1 MAIMLPLLITLI
13 VAVGADSH
21 AVCGSWSAG
30 TALPTAR
37 LSVTVNQ
44 LPVYEG
50 DIYMVGGWSD
60 TARIPDTTIY
70 SIDNDH
76 YSSGANYPDTG
87 IAGSAQ
93 VLHDGKIYV
102 FGGVLQ
108 STKWYTDQL
117 YIYNIAS
124 DSWSTGTDVPWSAEG
139 MFAVLDPTSGLIY
152 IGGGCEMPVTVH
164 DEWYAY
170 DPATDT
176 WTEKETMPM
185 VGGNGV
191 AGYHDGNIYIA
202 CGTRATERSD
212 NDPPWRYD
220 VDTDTWTVL
229 ESPIPTKVVLAGGG
243 LFQGRLYIFGGKTSM
258 SGSYT
263 DAVQIYDIARNG
275 WLVSNVNHK
284 FEPVP
289 VSYGYTQ
296 GAFVDSTFYMFG
308 GWDERTKYAALYEY
322 DIPVNMIRIIVIVGT
337 ALILIWMTAM
347 VTLTLHKTRR
357 TKTNGKR

>member
-117 YIYNIAS
+117 YIYN
-124 DSWSTGTDVPWSAEG
+124 
-139 MFAVLDPTSGLIY
+139 
-152 IGGGCEMPVTVH
+152 
-164 DEWYAY
+164 
-170 DPATDT
+170 
-176 WTEKETMPM
+176 
-185 VGGNGV
+185 
-191 AGYHDGNIYIA
+191 A

-263 DAVQIYDIARNG
+263 DAVQIYDITRNG

-296 GAFVDSTFYMFG
+296 GAFVGSTFYMFG